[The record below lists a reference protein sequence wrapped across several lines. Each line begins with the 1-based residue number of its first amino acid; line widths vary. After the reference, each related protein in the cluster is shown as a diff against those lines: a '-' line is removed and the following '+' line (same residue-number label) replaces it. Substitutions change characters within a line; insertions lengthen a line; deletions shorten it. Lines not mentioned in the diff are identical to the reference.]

1 MELTCKHINVKPHA
15 LTKLDDDSCFL
26 SWIEKPTKMMEANLL
41 VEAVEFRLLVVL
53 LIADGEGWGGGG
65 VTQQELR
72 SLFTLLQSLVIQLAL
87 LSNE

>member
-1 MELTCKHINVKPHA
+1 MDRKTYQ
-15 LTKLDDDSCFL
+15 DDGGQ
-26 SWIEKPTKMMEANLL
+26 LL

-53 LIADGEGWGGGG
+53 LIADGEGWGGG